1 MKDCEAGIL
10 ILHRNQEKKMN
21 TDYSIKLLSDKARS
35 LHGTAIQSV
44 LRHADINKLKE
55 RIHIFQN
62 MDIQSLSDKELEAN
76 IDEVLSVKLDGGIT
90 ISTIFSEYSLFGIG
104 ERFYRVRKLI
114 NTNMPNG
121 ELKNVSAY
129 WNPPPKYVKHYGR
142 LNKPRES
149 LLYTAFNPYTAI
161 CETNLKPGDSFVL
174 CIYEAI
180 KPLRFSWIGGKTDYD
195 FNGIKNK
202 KAIEFLETMK
212 QFLVDEFTRIIPEG
226 QESLYRIT
234 ETIAKTYYASSDDNG
249 WRYPSIKNTFED
261 NICFLSERVM
271 YNVKLVGAIIATFN
285 ESNEKDPHEMKMS
298 VEYVVVG
305 PNMDKYY
312 PYESEKGEKYMEK
325 LFPEFVI
332 ERLANN

>member
-1 MKDCEAGIL
+1 
-10 ILHRNQEKKMN
+10 MN
-21 TDYSIKLLSDKARS
+21 TDYSIKLLSDEARS
-35 LHGTAIQSV
+35 LHGKTIQSV

-76 IDEVLSVKLDGGIT
+76 IDEVLSVKLDGDIT
-90 ISTIFSEYSLFGIG
+90 ISTILSEYSLFGIG

-114 NTNMPNG
+114 NTDMPNS

-129 WNPPPKYVKHYGR
+129 WNPPQKYVKHYGR

-161 CETNLKPGDSFVL
+161 CEINLKSGDPFVL

-180 KPLRFSWIGGKTDYD
+180 KPLRFSWIGGKADYD

-202 KAIEFLETMK
+202 KAIEFLETIR
-212 QFLVDEFTRIIPEG
+212 QFLVDEFTRVIPEG

-234 ETIAKTYYASSDDNG
+234 ETIAKTYYASPDDNG
-249 WRYPSIKNTFED
+249 WRYPSIKNNFED
-261 NICFLSERVM
+261 NICFRSERVM

-285 ESNEKDPHEMKMS
+285 ESNETDPHEMKMS

-305 PNMDKYY
+305 PNMDNYY
-312 PYESEKGEKYMEK
+312 PYESEKGEEYMEK
-325 LFPEFVI
+325 LFPEFVK
-332 ERLANN
+332 ERPANN